1 MPGHQPIIARREAAH
16 MRISEV
22 TDRTGIPAR
31 LLRYYEEQKLLVP
44 ARNASGYRDYSSQ
57 DVEVARRIRQ
67 LLDAGL
73 STATIRT
80 VLPCLIER
88 AGRLAPICD
97 ETVNDLKREQA
108 RIQASIETLA
118 ASRDAISSVIAAGRD
133 EGGETSRDSRDDNSK
148 TTRTPQPESPDDRP
162 LKRAGQTQRPAGR
175 SEATMHRWTA
185 ASPPRTRRATAT
197 PTSTS

>member
-1 MPGHQPIIARREAAH
+1 

-80 VLPCLIER
+80 VLPCLTER
-88 AGRLAPICD
+88 AGRLAPICE
-97 ETVNDLKREQA
+97 ETDNELKRDHR
-108 RIQASIETLA
+108 RIPASPGPDPGVD
-118 ASRDAISSVIAAGRD
+118 RDPGGLTGRHLLGDRRGAGR
-133 EGGETSRDSRDDNSK
+133 
-148 TTRTPQPESPDDRP
+148 
-162 LKRAGQTQRPAGR
+162 GR
-175 SEATMHRWTA
+175 
-185 ASPPRTRRATAT
+185 
-197 PTSTS
+197 

>member
-80 VLPCLIER
+80 VLPCLTER
-88 AGRLAPICD
+88 AGRL
-97 ETVNDLKREQA
+97 DLKREQA

-133 EGGETSRDSRDDNSK
+133 KGGETSRDSRDDNSK
-148 TTRTPQPESPDDRP
+148 TMGTPQPESPDDRP
-162 LKRAGQTQRPAGR
+162 LKRAGRAQRPAGR

>member
-1 MPGHQPIIARREAAH
+1 

-80 VLPCLIER
+80 VLPCLTER

-108 RIQASIETLA
+108 RIQTSIETLA

-133 EGGETSRDSRDDNSK
+133 EGSDDGGSGGSGGDSGGDGGVGNDGGGDGSF
-148 TTRTPQPESPDDRP
+148 S
-162 LKRAGQTQRPAGR
+162 A
-175 SEATMHRWTA
+175 
-185 ASPPRTRRATAT
+185 
-197 PTSTS
+197 